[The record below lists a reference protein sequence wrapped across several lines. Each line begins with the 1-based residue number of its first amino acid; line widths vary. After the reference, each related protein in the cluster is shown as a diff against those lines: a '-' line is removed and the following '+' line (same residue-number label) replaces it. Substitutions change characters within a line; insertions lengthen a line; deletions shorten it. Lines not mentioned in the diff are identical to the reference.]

1 MVKKF
6 LVLLMLGFI
15 FTGSVFGQHI
25 SRIAVVDLPKVY
37 TEFFRESQ
45 AVRNF
50 ETRAANVQRD
60 IERMQTDIRNLNSR
74 LATAIANDDQREMI
88 RLETEINT
96 RNENLR
102 VFFQART
109 AELDAE
115 RKRLMESG
123 SFLSQ
128 VHDEIRYIAE
138 SEGFTHVFDIKN
150 TPGLVWF
157 ANSTDITERLLNSLR
172 TRRAR

>member
-1 MVKKF
+1 MSKRILIF
-6 LVLLMLGFI
+6 LLSGFI
-15 FTGSVFGQHI
+15 CLGAVYGQHI
-25 SRIAVVDLPKVY
+25 SRIAVVDLPRVY

-45 AVRNF
+45 AVRQF
-50 ETRAANVQRD
+50 EERAARVQRD
-60 IERMQTDIRNLNSR
+60 IERMQTDIRNLNTR
-74 LATAIANDDQREMI
+74 LADAIARDDQREMI

-96 RNENLR
+96 RTENLR

-115 RKRLMESG
+115 RRRLMESG
-123 SFLSQ
+123 SFLNQ

-150 TPGLVWF
+150 TPGLVWY
-157 ANSTDITERLLNSLR
+157 ANSTDITDRLINSLR
-172 TRRAR
+172 TRRR